1 MNRVVAVLAALGL
14 IVGAIFVRRSLDGNG
29 DGDGQVT
36 DGKPTT
42 MHVVC
47 AEELRTA
54 CEALGFGPRFDI
66 DIEDAAVTADKL
78 QQEGASDVLDIWAV
92 PHPWPDIIDDARTRA
107 GLTPLFADASTVVGS
122 SRLVAVG
129 DPSLDGC
136 DWKCLGERGAGG
148 LRLGSRPLA
157 TSGLGVLTVGA
168 AAAGWFGGPSFATND
183 FDPAFDR
190 WLAGF
195 VGATEETA
203 NPVTQLLQSRA
214 FFDVALSFEAE
225 AGPALENASPDRTEG
240 LALLRPAPAAS
251 LDAVVVTAPN
261 GLASES
267 DDLAASLQQALAA
280 AGWSHSPTGP
290 NGLPSPGVLIALRD
304 RVSR

>member
-1 MNRVVAVLAALGL
+1 MSRVVAVLAALGL
-14 IVGAIFVRRSLDGNG
+14 IAGAIFVRRSLDGD

-54 CEALGFGPRFDI
+54 CEALGFGPRFDVEV
-66 DIEDAAVTADKL
+66 EDAATTADKL
-78 QQEGASDVLDIWAV
+78 QKADASDVLDIWAV
-92 PHPWPDIIDDARTRA
+92 PQPWPGIVDDARTRA
-107 GLTPLFADASTVVGS
+107 GLTPLFGDAFTVVGS

-136 DWKCLGERGAGG
+136 DWKCLGERGADG
-148 LRLGSRPLA
+148 LTFGSRPLA
-157 TSGLGVLTVGA
+157 SSGLGVLTVGA

-203 NPVTQLLQSRA
+203 HPVTQLLQSRA

-225 AGPALENASPDRTEG
+225 AGRALEQASADRTQG
-240 LALLRPAPAAS
+240 LALLRPAPAAT
-251 LDAVVVTAPN
+251 LDAVVVTAPT
-261 GLASES
+261 ASATES
-267 DDLAASLQQALAA
+267 SNLAASLQQALAA
-280 AGWSHSPTGP
+280 AGWSHSATGP